1 MGGNG
6 VNYAIILTMTTF
18 QDKASFI
25 WSVAD
30 LIRDTFNRGKYKDVI
45 LPFTMLRRVDMV
57 LEPTRQRVVE
67 RYHRFKHEIDNPDA
81 ILRTASGFAFYNTSR
96 FSFEQLLQNSKS
108 LAEDLRFYLQSFSPN
123 MRDVLTKF
131 DFDTTIRRLDES
143 NLLYKVIER
152 FTQIDLHP
160 DRVPNEEMGKI
171 FEELLRRFNE
181 ATNENP
187 GEHFTPREVIHLM
200 VQLIMAYD
208 DAIRQGGAIIRKVYD
223 PCCGTG
229 GMLTIAK
236 QHILEVN
243 PDAQVF
249 LYGQEVNPETY
260 AVCKADLFLT
270 SRDGSDAERI
280 RYGSTLANDQHSG
293 ETFDYLLT
301 NPPYGKDWKGDADR
315 VRQEA
320 ETYGGLG
327 RFGAGLPRISDGQ
340 LLFLQQLLA
349 RLQKP
354 SKGGSRLA
362 IIMNGSPL
370 FTGDA
375 GSGESEIRRW
385 ILENDWLDA
394 IVALPEQLFYNTGIS
409 TYVWVL
415 SNTRRPERR
424 GRVQLIDASAFW
436 VPMRKSLGDKRREIS
451 PQQIEQI
458 TDLYRTFAENEHCKI
473 FERETFGYRKITVER
488 PLRLNFQ
495 VSSERLARVQQERA
509 FVALAQSKKRNADE
523 REQEEKAGRAQQQA
537 ILDMLA
543 TLPPTLFTDNRTFE
557 DALDQAA
564 RRAGLKLAAP
574 LRKAI
579 RAGLSERDETAEI
592 CRDSKGN
599 PQPDP
604 DLRDTEQ
611 VPLSESVEA
620 FFAREVQPHMP
631 DAWINTDIRDEN
643 DGEVGKVGYEIN
655 FNRYFYTYTPPRPLE
670 AIEADI
676 KVLEREI
683 VAMLREVVG

>member
-1 MGGNG
+1 
-6 VNYAIILTMTTF
+6 MTTF

-25 WSVAD
+25 WGVAD
-30 LIRDTFNRGKYKDVI
+30 LIRDHFNRGKYKDVI

-57 LEPTRQRVVE
+57 LEPTRRQVLE
-67 RYHRFKHEIDNPDA
+67 RYHKYKDEIDDPDKL
-81 ILRTASGFAFYNTSR
+81 LRAASGFAFYNTSR
-96 FSFEQLLQNSKS
+96 FSFEQLLQNSKN
-108 LAEDLRFYLQSFSPN
+108 LAADLRFYIQSFSPN
-123 MRDVLTKF
+123 MRDVLTRF
-131 DFDTTIRRLDES
+131 DFETTIRRLDEA

-160 DRVPNEEMGKI
+160 ARVPNEEMGRI

-200 VQLIMAYD
+200 VNLIMVYD
-208 DAIRQGGAIIRKVYD
+208 EDIRHGGSVIRKVYD
-223 PCCGTG
+223 PYCGTG

-236 QHILEVN
+236 QHILASN
-243 PDAQVF
+243 PAAQVF

-270 SRDGSDAERI
+270 SQDGSDAERI
-280 RYGSTLANDQHSG
+280 RYGSTLANDLHSH

-301 NPPYGKDWKGDADR
+301 NPPYGKDWKGDADL

-320 ETYGGLG
+320 ETYGDLG

-349 RLQKP
+349 RMQEP
-354 SKGGSRLA
+354 SNGLSRVA

-385 ILENDWLDA
+385 IVENDWLDA

-409 TYVWVL
+409 TYIWVL
-415 SNTRRPERR
+415 SNRKHPTRR
-424 GRVQLIDASAFW
+424 GTVQLIDASSFW

-451 PQQIEQI
+451 PPQIEQI
-458 TDLYRTFAENEHCKI
+458 TDIYRACVESEQSKLFDGTE
-473 FERETFGYRKITVER
+473 FGYRKITVER

-495 VSSERLARVQQERA
+495 VSAERVARLEQDRA
-509 FVALAQSKKRNADE
+509 FVALAQSKKKDAASRAQDE
-523 REQEEKAGRAQQQA
+523 AAGRAQQQA
-537 ILDMLA
+537 ILALLA
-543 TLPPTLFTDNRTFE
+543 ALPTTRFTDNRTFE
-557 DALDQAA
+557 AALDAAA
-564 RRAGLKLAAP
+564 RADGVKLAAP
-574 LRKAI
+574 LRKAVLS
-579 RAGLSERDETAEI
+579 ALSERDETAEI
-592 CRDSKGN
+592 CRDHTGT

-604 DLRDTEQ
+604 DLRDTEH
-611 VPLSESVEA
+611 VPLGEGVDA
-620 FFAREVQPHMP
+620 FFAREVLPHVP
-631 DAWINTDIRDEN
+631 DAWMNTEIRDAK
-643 DGEVGKVGYEIN
+643 DGAVGKVGYEIN
-655 FNRYFYTYTPPRPLE
+655 LNRYFFTYTPPRPLD

-676 KVLEREI
+676 KDLEREI
-683 VAMLREVVG
+683 VAMLREVAG